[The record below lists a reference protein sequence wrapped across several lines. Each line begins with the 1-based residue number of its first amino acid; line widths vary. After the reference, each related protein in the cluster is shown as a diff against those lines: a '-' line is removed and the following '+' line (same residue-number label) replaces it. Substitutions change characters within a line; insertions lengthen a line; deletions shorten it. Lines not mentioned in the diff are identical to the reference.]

1 MIEQLTKLQDLNKLI
16 IKPCKKETEKMK
28 GKSPNGHQT
37 TLFQSLEEL
46 LNPEEP
52 IYKLSNKLPWEELE
66 KEFAILYSHTGRP
79 SKPIRLM
86 VSLLLLKQ
94 IYNLGDETVVSA
106 WVHNPYWQY
115 FSGYTTFQWKFP
127 IEPTD
132 LVHFRKRIGKEGL
145 EKILKIS
152 IDLHGKESLEKEV
165 VIDTTVQEK
174 NITYPTDVKLHKKII
189 DKCVKIA
196 SRENLVLRQS
206 YKRISKQLVIDQ
218 RGNRSSKGKAKAKK
232 SAKKLKTIAGRLT
245 RELRRKLPEELLLKY
260 EAELKLFEKVLLQ
273 QRGDNNKIYSL
284 HEPAVYCMSKGKAHK
299 RFEFGSKV
307 SIVLTKNSGIA
318 VGAYNFEENIYD
330 GHTLPEVL
338 EQTKRL
344 TGKEPKAAIV
354 DRGYRGVSKVGDT
367 EIIKPK
373 NPKKKA
379 TPYEKTKARKRFRRR
394 AAIEPTIGHL
404 KQDFRLSRNY
414 LKGTHGDMANVL
426 LAATAY
432 NLAKWMRIESKK
444 LFHLIFS
451 EISKI
456 IDSLF
461 QRNSILYWE

>member
-1 MIEQLTKLQDLNKLI
+1 
-16 IKPCKKETEKMK
+16 MK
-28 GKSPNGHQT
+28 GNSEDQSQKI
-37 TLFQSLEEL
+37 LFQSLEEL

-52 IYKLSNKLPWEELE
+52 LYKLSNKIPWEELE
-66 KEFAILYSHTGRP
+66 KEFASLYSHTGRP

-152 IDLHGKESLEKEV
+152 IDLHRKRSLESEV

-196 SRENLVLRQS
+196 RSENLVLRQS

-245 RELRRKLPEELLLKY
+245 RELRRKLTEELLLKY
-260 EAELKLFEKVLLQ
+260 ELELKLFEQVLSQ
-273 QRGDNNKIYSL
+273 QKGDKNKIYSL
-284 HEPAVYCMSKGKAHK
+284 HEPKVYCMSKGKAHK

-307 SIVLTKNSGIA
+307 SIVLTKNNGIA

-330 GHTLPEVL
+330 GHTLPKVL
-338 EQTKRL
+338 EQTERL
-344 TGKEPKAAIV
+344 TGKEPKVAIV
-354 DRGYRGVSKVGDT
+354 DRGYQGISNIGNT

-373 NPKKKA
+373 KPKKKA
-379 TPYEKTKARKRFRRR
+379 TPYEKMKARKRLRRR
-394 AAIEPTIGHL
+394 AAIEPVIGHL

-414 LKGTHGDMANVL
+414 LKGTNGDMANVL

-432 NLAKWMRIESKK
+432 NLAKWMKIESKK
-444 LFHLIFS
+444 IILFLFNK
-451 EISKI
+451 ISVIYDLVFPPNNKTPVFCVFK
-456 IDSLF
+456 D
-461 QRNSILYWE
+461 